1 MIIALDAKNSLVCAR
16 NCKSLP
22 KQSYKCPAC
31 KQAVILKSGAVRIP
45 HFSHTSLTD
54 CESFSEGETKEH
66 LQGKE
71 LLYSFFSGLGI
82 ESELEVYLP
91 ELKQRPDIFLP
102 GYGVAI
108 EFQCSSLSGLK
119 MMKRSEGYREA
130 GYSVIWIAGGKF
142 HFSRRLTF
150 FQSLFIQEYGLL
162 FPYFLQLDVSKK
174 EMIFYTDFSS
184 TFPKPYLK
192 ISLGEK
198 QELQKLMKHLS
209 KSKNTFPLH
218 LQNDA
223 LISRHEK
230 LLIERQRNTGSLFSV
245 LYKNGESLLSC
256 PLECYLSTPFDW
268 MIQSCSYTW
277 KYHFLLWIEKRGI
290 QSIFQK
296 EDILAWLKHSQI
308 RKEVVFF
315 PFPLL
320 EEEWKERAVWYFLK
334 LLVQRRILAA
344 ISSEGWVVLKMADRF
359 QTEENKLRSLKQYA
373 GPR

>member
-1 MIIALDAKNSLVCAR
+1 MDSRWKV
-16 NCKSLP
+16 
-22 KQSYKCPAC
+22 
-31 KQAVILKSGAVRIP
+31 
-45 HFSHTSLTD
+45 
-54 CESFSEGETKEH
+54 
-66 LQGKE
+66 
-71 LLYSFFSGLGI
+71 SFFASANFFSI
-82 ESELEVYLP
+82 IVYSRIRVIIPLFSSIGCFKKRNDILYRFFFYLSKTL
-91 ELKQRPDIFLP
+91 LKNF
-102 GYGVAI
+102 AW
-108 EFQCSSLSGLK
+108 
-119 MMKRSEGYREA
+119 REA
-130 GYSVIWIAGGKF
+130 GITEING
-142 HFSRRLTF
+142 TP
-150 FQSLFIQEYGLL
+150 QQI
-162 FPYFLQLDVSKK
+162 KK
-174 EMIFYTDFSS
+174 
-184 TFPKPYLK
+184 
-192 ISLGEK
+192 
-198 QELQKLMKHLS
+198 
-209 KSKNTFPLH
+209 TFPLH

-245 LYKNGESLLSC
+245 LYQNGESLLSC

-277 KYHFLLWIEKRGI
+277 KYLFLLWIEKRGI

-344 ISSEGWVVLKMADRF
+344 ISSEEWVVLKMVDRF